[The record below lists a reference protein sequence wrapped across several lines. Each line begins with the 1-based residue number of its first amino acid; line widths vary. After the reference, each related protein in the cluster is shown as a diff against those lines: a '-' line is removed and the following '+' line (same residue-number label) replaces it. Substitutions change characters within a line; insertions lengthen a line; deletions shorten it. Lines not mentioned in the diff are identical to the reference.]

1 MFLVL
6 GIVGLFS
13 FKQLGID
20 QLPNIDLPAVMVT
33 VTQPGAGPAE
43 LEFQVTKKVED
54 AVASLGDI
62 DQIRSTVTDGRSST
76 VINFVLGTDSN
87 QATNDV
93 RNAVAQIR
101 QSLPLDINEPIV
113 KRLEFAGGSVMTY
126 AVASDKRSVE
136 ELSDLVDRKISR
148 DLVNVPGV
156 AQIDRLGGVD
166 REIRVDLDPARL
178 QAFGITATQV
188 NDQIRSFNVNLP
200 GGRGNI
206 GGAEQNVRTLG
217 SAKTVEELKNYR
229 IVLPD
234 GANVTLSSLG
244 EVTDGFGDLR
254 KAAYLNGESVVAFS
268 VLRSTG
274 SSLVSVEEGVRKAVE
289 QLKTTLPDDIELRL
303 IFTRA
308 DSIRESYQA
317 TIDSL
322 VIGSLLTVLT
332 VGIFLRNWRVTLI
345 TAIALPLSIIPTFL
359 VMKALNYTLNNLSLL
374 GLALAVG
381 NLVDDA
387 ICMIENIDQHLD
399 MGKKPFKAAWD
410 GAREIGLA
418 VVATTAT
425 IVAVFLPVAFMG
437 GIPGQFF
444 QPFGVTV
451 AVSTM
456 FSTLVATT
464 MTPMLSAYLLKPKS
478 KALKVD
484 PLFAKR
490 GQLAKV
496 DPLFA
501 KRGQLAKVD
510 KLKVDKLK
518 VDPLKVDKLKV
529 DPLKVDPLKVDK
541 LKVESWQNNHQP
553 NNLGQKATLREQ
565 PNNLGQKAT
574 LREQP
579 NNLPYSNGKGK
590 KPANLQ
596 PANLKPANLGQKAT
610 LREQPGTHQRRPI
623 QPYRSLLTWALKH
636 RITTMLIAVA
646 FFIGSLQLVQFIPKG
661 LFNDGDTGI
670 STILIDLPPGSQLNE
685 TIDVIQ
691 QTNRLL
697 QSNPAVENVL
707 ASAGDDGIN
716 SGIVYAKLLPKE
728 EREISQKEFAQQM
741 RQAFQKI
748 AGARVSFRSQ
758 SRGGSTKDL
767 SIVLKSENGELLAQT
782 AQALEK
788 QMRQIPGLVEV
799 TSSES
804 LVKPEIVIVPNPAR
818 AADLGVSV
826 QAIARTASLALIGD
840 LESNLAKFDLPDRQI
855 PIRVQLD
862 PASRDDIETLKNLRV
877 PSRNGTLVPIT
888 AVADIRLG
896 SGPAQIDRFNRARQ
910 VSLGGN
916 LQGISL
922 GDAIAKV
929 KSLPAMN
936 PLPPG
941 VSEEPAGDAKIQQDI
956 FSRFVSA
963 LGLAVLCIYAILV
976 LLYNS
981 FLYPFGILVAL
992 PLSIGGALMGLLVA
1006 QKELGL
1012 YALIGIVLLMGLV
1025 TKNAILLVDFALANH
1040 KEGTSQFKAVIQAG
1054 VSRLR
1059 PILMTSVSTVAGM
1072 IPIALEW
1079 GAAGEVRSPM
1089 AIAVI
1094 GGFTTST
1101 LLTLVVVPV
1110 LFTYVDNLV
1119 RWTRKTLF
1127 GSKTQDYQDLVEVE
1141 VEPEQYL
1148 SNGTSVAAS
1157 NGKF

>member
-1 MFLVL
+1 MSFHVSSWSIKNPVATLVMFLVL

-13 FKQLGID
+13 FNQLGINNT
-20 QLPNIDLPAVMVT
+20 PNIDVPGVMVT
-33 VTQPGAGPAE
+33 VIQRGAGPAE
-43 LEFQVTKKVED
+43 LEFQVTKKIED

-62 DQIRSTVTDGRSST
+62 EEITSTVTDGSSRT
-76 VINFVLGTDSN
+76 FINFVLGTDSN

-101 QSLPLDINEPIV
+101 QSLPQDIEEPIV
-113 KRLEFAGGSVMTY
+113 RRLEFSGGSVMTY

-148 DLVNVPGV
+148 DLLNVAGV

-234 GANVTLSSLG
+234 GGNVTLSSLG
-244 EVTDGFGDLR
+244 EVTDGFGELR
-254 KAAYLNGESVVAFS
+254 KAAYLNGKSVVAFS
-268 VLRSTG
+268 VRRSTG
-274 SSLVSVEEGVRKAVE
+274 STLVSVEEGVRKAVV
-289 QLKTTLPDDIELRL
+289 QLKTTLPDDIELPL

-308 DSIRESYQA
+308 DSIRDSYQA

-345 TAIALPLSIIPTFL
+345 TAIALPLSIIPTFM
-359 VMKALNYTLNNLSLL
+359 VIKALNYTLNSMSLL

-387 ICMIENIDQHLD
+387 ICMIENIDQHLN

-484 PLFAKR
+484 
-490 GQLAKV
+490 
-496 DPLFA
+496 
-501 KRGQLAKVD
+501 
-510 KLKVDKLK
+510 
-518 VDPLKVDKLKV
+518 
-529 DPLKVDPLKVDK
+529 
-541 LKVESWQNNHQP
+541 
-553 NNLGQKATLREQ
+553 
-565 PNNLGQKAT
+565 
-574 LREQP
+574 
-579 NNLPYSNGKGK
+579 
-590 KPANLQ
+590 NLQ
-596 PANLKPANLGQKAT
+596 PA
-610 LREQPGTHQRRPI
+610 THQRRPI

-670 STILIDLPPGSQLNE
+670 STILVDLPPGSELSE

-691 QTNRLL
+691 ETNRLL

-707 ASAGDDGIN
+707 ARAGNDGIN

-758 SRGGSTKDL
+758 SRGGSSKDL
-767 SIVLKSENGELLAQT
+767 SIVLKSDNGELLSQT

-804 LVKPEIVIVPNPAR
+804 LVKPEIAIVPNPAR
-818 AADLGVSV
+818 AADLEVSV

-840 LESNLAKFDLPDRQI
+840 LESNLAKFDLSDRQI

-862 PASRDDIETLKNLRV
+862 PESRNDIETLKNLRV
-877 PSRNGTLVPIT
+877 PSQNGSLVPIT

-896 SGPAQIDRFNRARQ
+896 SGPAQIDRFNRSRQ
-910 VSLGGN
+910 VSLGAN
-916 LQGISL
+916 LQGIAL

-941 VSEEPAGDAKIQQDI
+941 VSEEPAGDAKIMRDI
-956 FSRFVSA
+956 FSRLFSS
-963 LGLAVLCIYAILV
+963 LGLAVLSIYAILV

-992 PLSIGGALMGLLVA
+992 PLSIGGALMGLLVT

-1012 YALIGIVLLMGLV
+1012 FALIGIVLLMGLV

-1040 KEGTSQFKAVIQAG
+1040 KEGTSQSQAVIQAG

-1127 GSKTQDYQDLVEVE
+1127 GSNTQDSQDL
-1141 VEPEQYL
+1141 
-1148 SNGTSVAAS
+1148 
-1157 NGKF
+1157 

>member
-1 MFLVL
+1 MSFHVSSWSIKNPVATLVMFLVL

-113 KRLEFAGGSVMTY
+113 RRLEFAGGSVMTY

-188 NDQIRSFNVNLP
+188 NDQIRTFNVNLP

-289 QLKTTLPDDIELRL
+289 QLKTTLPDDIEVRL

-322 VIGSLLTVLT
+322 IIGSILTVVT
-332 VGIFLRNWRVTLI
+332 VGIFLKNWRVTLI
-345 TAIALPLSIIPTFL
+345 TAVALPLSIIPTFL
-359 VMKALNYTLNNLSLL
+359 VMKALNYTLNGMTLL
-374 GLALAVG
+374 GLGLAVG

-399 MGKKPFKAAWD
+399 MGKKPIRAAWD

-425 IVAVFLPVAFMG
+425 IVAVFIPVAFMK

-484 PLFAKR
+484 PLKVDK
-490 GQLAKV
+490 LKVDKLKVDKLKV
-496 DPLFA
+496 DPL
-501 KRGQLAKVD
+501 KVDPLKVDPLKVD

-529 DPLKVDPLKVDK
+529 DKLKVDKLKVDKLKVDPLKVDK
-541 LKVESWQNNHQP
+541 LKVESWPNNHQP
-553 NNLGQKATLREQ
+553 NNLQ
-565 PNNLGQKAT
+565 PNNLQPT
-574 LREQP
+574 TEQP
-579 NNLPYSNGKGK
+579 TTE
-590 KPANLQ
+590 Q
-596 PANLKPANLGQKAT
+596 PAT
-610 LREQPGTHQRRPI
+610 EQPATHQRRRI
-623 QPYRSLLTWALKH
+623 QPYRSILTWALKH

-661 LFNDGDTGI
+661 VFSSRDTGVSI
-670 STILIDLPPGSQLNE
+670 VSIDLPPGSELNE
-685 TIDVIQ
+685 TKDVIA
-691 QTNRLL
+691 QTNQLL
-697 QSNPAVENVL
+697 QSNPVVENVL
-707 ASAGDDGIN
+707 ASAGNDGVN
-716 SGIVYAKLLPKE
+716 SAIVYVKLLPKDQ
-728 EREISQKEFAQQM
+728 REISRKEFEQQM
-741 RQAFQKI
+741 REALQKI
-748 AGARVSFRSQ
+748 PGARVSFRNQ
-758 SRGGSTKDL
+758 GAGGSNKNL
-767 SIVLKSENGELLAQT
+767 SIVLKSENGELLSQT

-855 PIRVQLD
+855 PIRVQLN
-862 PASRDDIETLKNLRV
+862 PESRDDIETLKNLRV

-910 VSLGGN
+910 VSLGAN
-916 LQGISL
+916 LEGISL

-941 VSEEPAGDAKIQQDI
+941 VSEEPAGDAKIMRDI
-956 FSRFVSA
+956 FSGFLSA

-992 PLSIGGALMGLLVA
+992 PLSIGGALMGLLIG
-1006 QKELGL
+1006 QKELAL
-1012 YALIGIVLLMGLV
+1012 YALIGIVLMMGLV
-1025 TKNAILLVDFALANH
+1025 TKNAILLVDFVLANQ
-1040 KEGTSQFKAVIQAG
+1040 KEGTSQFKAIIQAG

-1059 PILMTSVSTVAGM
+1059 PILMTSVSTIAGM

-1079 GAAGEVRSPM
+1079 GADGEVRSPM
-1089 AIAVI
+1089 ALAVI

-1119 RWTRKTLF
+1119 RWARKTLF
-1127 GSKTQDYQDLVEVE
+1127 GSNSQDYQNDVVEVE
-1141 VEPEQYL
+1141 VEPKL
-1148 SNGTSVAAS
+1148 S
-1157 NGKF
+1157 

>member
-1 MFLVL
+1 MSFHVSSWSIKNPVATLVMFLVL

-13 FKQLGID
+13 FNQLGID

-43 LEFQVTKKVED
+43 LEFQVTKKIED

-62 DQIRSTVTDGRSST
+62 DQISSTVTDGSSST
-76 VINFVLGTDSN
+76 IINFVLGTDSN

-113 KRLEFAGGSVMTY
+113 RRLEFAGGSVMTY
-126 AVASDKRSVE
+126 AVASDKRSLE

-188 NDQIRSFNVNLP
+188 NDQIRTFNINLP

-244 EVTDGFGDLR
+244 KVTDGFGDLR

-268 VLRSTG
+268 VLRSSG
-274 SSLVSVEEGVRKAVE
+274 SSLVSVEEGVSKAVE
-289 QLKTTLPDDIELRL
+289 QLKTTLPEDIELRL

-322 VIGSLLTVLT
+322 VIGSLLTILT

-345 TAIALPLSIIPTFL
+345 TAVALPLSIIPTFL
-359 VMKALNYTLNNLSLL
+359 VMKSLNYTLNGMTLL

-399 MGKKPFKAAWD
+399 MGKKPLKAAWD

-425 IVAVFLPVAFMG
+425 IVAVFIPVAFMG

-484 PLFAKR
+484 KLFAKR
-490 GQLAKV
+490 GLLA
-496 DPLFA
+496 
-501 KRGQLAKVD
+501 
-510 KLKVDKLK
+510 
-518 VDPLKVDKLKV
+518 
-529 DPLKVDPLKVDK
+529 
-541 LKVESWQNNHQP
+541 KVESWQNNHQP
-553 NNLGQKATLREQ
+553 NNLQ
-565 PNNLGQKAT
+565 PNNL
-574 LREQP
+574 QP
-579 NNLPYSNGKGK
+579 NNLQPNNLQ
-590 KPANLQ
+590 PNNLQPNNLQPNNLQPNNLQ
-596 PANLKPANLGQKAT
+596 PAT
-610 LREQPGTHQRRPI
+610 EQPATEQPATDKSRRI
-623 QPYRSLLTWALKH
+623 QPYRGLLTWALKH

-661 LFNDGDTGI
+661 LFSNGDTGV
-670 STILIDLPPGSQLNE
+670 STISIELPPGSELNE
-685 TIDVIQ
+685 TIEVIQ
-691 QTNRLL
+691 ETNRLL

-707 ASAGDDGIN
+707 ASAGDDGVN
-716 SGIVYAKLLPKE
+716 SAIVYAKLLPKDQ
-728 EREISQKEFAQQM
+728 RELSQREFGQEM
-741 RQAFQKI
+741 REDFQKI
-748 AGARVSFRSQ
+748 PGARVRFRSQ
-758 SRGGSTKDL
+758 GARGSNQDL
-767 SIVLKSENGELLAQT
+767 SIILKSENGELLSQT

-877 PSRNGTLVPIT
+877 PSQNGTLVPIA

-896 SGPAQIDRFNRARQ
+896 SGPAQIDRFNRSRQ

-941 VSEEPAGDAKIQQDI
+941 VSEEPAGDAKIMRDI
-956 FSRFVSA
+956 FSRFFSA
-963 LGLAVLCIYAILV
+963 LGLAVLSIYAILV

-992 PLSIGGALMGLLVA
+992 PLSIGGALMGLLIG

-1012 YALIGIVLLMGLV
+1012 FALIGIVLLMGLV
-1025 TKNAILLVDFALANH
+1025 TKNAILLVDFALAH
-1040 KEGTSQFKAVIQAG
+1040 QQEGMPQFKAVIQAG

-1127 GSKTQDYQDLVEVE
+1127 GSNTQDSQDLVEVE